1 MCCTATFRYAD
12 RAKQIKTK
20 LVPNVLNVDY
30 HVSRYR
36 TIVEE
41 LQREVICLDSWNS
54 LSFFYLV
61 LVFCFNSRIQS

>member
-1 MCCTATFRYAD
+1 MCYPATCTCRYAD

-41 LQREVICLDSWNS
+41 LQSEVRTCLHQIDPWN
-54 LSFFYLV
+54 
-61 LVFCFNSRIQS
+61 

>member
-41 LQREVICLDSWNS
+41 LQREVS
-54 LSFFYLV
+54 LSGSMEFF
-61 LVFCFNSRIQS
+61 VFI